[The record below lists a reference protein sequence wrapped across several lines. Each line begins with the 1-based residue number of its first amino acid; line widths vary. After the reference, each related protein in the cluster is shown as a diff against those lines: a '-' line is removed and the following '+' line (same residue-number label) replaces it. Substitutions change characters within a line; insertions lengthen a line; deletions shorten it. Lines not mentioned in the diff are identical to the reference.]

1 MAHRNELKRSKK
13 KQKKKDFT
21 PFIIIGVLVLV
32 VVVVIVL
39 TSLNAN
45 RTPENPNLAEVVDPE
60 LAIASTTDGLTMGDP
75 NAPVKVIEFADY
87 QCPGCGSYWATL
99 EPQIIADYVNTGK
112 VFFTFSPFSFVG
124 SFVENNP
131 WDESIKSAE
140 AAYCAN
146 EVGKFW
152 EYRSYLFGNQQG
164 ENQGAFSRNRLI
176 EMADRLSLD
185 KKAFTE
191 CLDSGKYNQTVLD
204 ANDYAVEN
212 GISYTPSFLI
222 NGQIVGGGDVLAAIE
237 TAVNE

>member
-1 MAHRNELKRSKK
+1 MAHRNEPKRSKK
-13 KQKKKDFT
+13 KQKKKDIT

-32 VVVVIVL
+32 VVVVVVL

-45 RTPENPNLAEVVDPE
+45 KATENPNLADVVDPE
-60 LAIASTTDGLTMGDP
+60 LFIANTTDGLTMGDP

-112 VFFTFSPFSFVG
+112 VLFTFSPFSFVG
-124 SFVENNP
+124 SYVQNNS

-146 EVGKFW
+146 EGGKYW

-164 ENQGAFSRNRLI
+164 ENQGAFSRVRLL
-176 EMADRLSLD
+176 EMAERLSLD

-204 ANDYAVEN
+204 ANDFAIGN
-212 GISYTPSFLI
+212 GISYTPSFLV
-222 NGQIVGGGDVLAAIE
+222 NDQIVGGGDLMAALE
-237 TAVNE
+237 TAVNQ

>member
-1 MAHRNELKRSKK
+1 MAHRNEPKRSKK
-13 KQKKKDFT
+13 KQKRKDIT

-32 VVVVIVL
+32 VVVVVVL

-45 RTPENPNLAEVVDPE
+45 KATENPNLADVVDPE
-60 LAIASTTDGLTMGDP
+60 LFIANTTDGLTMGDP

-124 SFVENNP
+124 SYVQ
-131 WDESIKSAE
+131 
-140 AAYCAN
+140 Y
-146 EVGKFW
+146 W

-164 ENQGAFSRNRLI
+164 ENQGAFSRVRLL
-176 EMADRLSLD
+176 EMAERLSLD

-204 ANDYAVEN
+204 ANDFAIGN
-212 GISYTPSFLI
+212 GISYTPSFLV
-222 NGQIVGGGDVLAAIE
+222 NDQIVGGGDLMAALE
-237 TAVNE
+237 TAVNQ